1 MLRKFRIGPRLIFLI
16 VIQTFVLI
24 GIGVTALTGLNAAGE
39 STNKL
44 NQNVSIST
52 RLSYMDAL
60 VREDLLN
67 TVHRTNT
74 GALIWSEANNR
85 LSKAKTDFETQWQDL
100 SIGLSTQQKES
111 INKALNPHLLGLLDA
126 FNEVGRLFKAED
138 RINLSLFVLNDL
150 DELVA
155 PFLNALI
162 TSTSQRQMESENL
175 FENAVVN
182 NIRSLQISI
191 LVIIAGML
199 FAGIIGTLIYRSIAQ
214 PIDQIA
220 YTVRR
225 VSEGDYEART
235 GIEGEDEF
243 GDLGE
248 AFDELLED
256 KVTSLVQTEEEND
269 RLNDSILTLLESI
282 ERIGQRDL
290 TVSVPVRNDITGPVA
305 DSINLMI
312 EETVKVLSRV
322 SQIAHQVGNASTMV
336 NETASSVNTTANTQR
351 LEVESTANKLASAAE
366 ELQRIAKIATQCDE
380 AAEQTTKTTGAAMN
394 TVTETLKGMTQIRE
408 SIQETGKRIK
418 RLGERSN
425 EITTIV
431 DIINTIAERTHVLA
445 LNASMQAA
453 AAGEAGRGFTVV
465 ANEVQ
470 RLAESSR
477 EATAKISDLVKNIQV
492 DTHDAVVTVD
502 ETIRQVVDGSRMA
515 ESTGK
520 QMADT
525 QEITTRLVSS
535 VKQIAA
541 GSEQQ
546 ARISNELRDSADGIV
561 QSTNATAKKLV
572 EQAQGTRNL
581 VKYATE
587 LLSSVQ
593 VFNLP
598 KGTEAQLPEIIDTVD
613 TVDALDTLD
622 ALDTV
627 DTVDAVDTLDALD
640 KLVPAN
646 KI

>member
-24 GIGVTALTGLNAAGE
+24 GIGMTALTGLNAAGE

-52 RLSYMDAL
+52 RLSYMDASI
-60 VREDLLN
+60 REDLLN

-74 GALIWSEANNR
+74 GALIWSEARDR
-85 LSKAKTDFETQWQDL
+85 LANAKTDFETQWQDL
-100 SIGLSTQQKES
+100 SIGLSTQQRES
-111 INKALNPHLLGLLDA
+111 INNSLNPHLLSLLDA
-126 FNEVGRLFKAED
+126 FNEVERLFKVED

-155 PFLNALI
+155 PFLKVLI
-162 TSTSQRQMESENL
+162 TSTSQRQMESEDL
-175 FENAVVN
+175 FEEAKAN
-182 NIRSLQISI
+182 NTRSLQISI

-199 FAGIIGTLIYRSIAQ
+199 FAGVIGTLIYRSISQ

-220 YTVRR
+220 DTVRR
-225 VSEGDYEART
+225 VSDGDYAART
-235 GIEGEDEF
+235 DVEGQDEL
-243 GDLGE
+243 GELGE

-256 KVTSLVQTEEEND
+256 KVTTLVHAEEEND
-269 RLNDSILTLLESI
+269 NLNDSILTLLESI

-290 TVSVPVRNDITGPVA
+290 TVSVPVKNDITGPVA
-305 DSINLMI
+305 DSINLMT
-312 EETVKVLSRV
+312 EETAKVLSRV
-322 SQIAHQVGNASTMV
+322 SQIARQVENASALV
-336 NETASSVNTTANTQR
+336 NETATTVNTTADTQR
-351 LEVESTANKLASAAE
+351 MEVENTAKKLAIAAE
-366 ELQRIAKIATQCDE
+366 ELQHIAKIAKECDA
-380 AAEQTTKTTGAAMN
+380 AAEQTTKTTGAAME

-425 EITTIV
+425 EITSIV

-492 DTHDAVVTVD
+492 DTHDAIVTVD

-525 QEITTRLVSS
+525 QEITTRLVRT

-546 ARISNELRDSADGIV
+546 ARISNELRDSAENIV
-561 QSTNATAKKLV
+561 QSTNATAKKLE
-572 EQAQGTRNL
+572 EQTQGTHNL

-587 LLSSVQ
+587 LLASVQ

-598 KGTEAQLPEIIDTVD
+598 ESTAAQLPDIIGT
-613 TVDALDTLD
+613 
-622 ALDTV
+622 
-627 DTVDAVDTLDALD
+627 VDTLDTLD
-640 KLVPAN
+640 KLVPAR